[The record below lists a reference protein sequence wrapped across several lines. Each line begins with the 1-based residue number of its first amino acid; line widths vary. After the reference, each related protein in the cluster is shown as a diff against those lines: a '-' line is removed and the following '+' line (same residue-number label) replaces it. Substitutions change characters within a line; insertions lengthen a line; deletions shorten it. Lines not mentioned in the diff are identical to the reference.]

1 MAGIDRLSQDVY
13 KRESVRRFVD
23 RLSTQ
28 QEQYGPLLLQLMSDV
43 GAMDDFPRLE
53 WLEDADV
60 KVAQARQAVDRLRT
74 YIKPYETQIAEQL
87 EAQARIAAARNQREL
102 RQATSEAQIAEQL
115 EAQARIAAARNQ
127 RELRQATSEALQR
140 ARSDYFTLFSLED
153 AQRRGFEFE
162 PWLRA
167 LFDLFDLDP
176 RGSFRASGDQIDGGF
191 TLDGTHFL
199 LEARWRKHL
208 ATRDDLGAFKSKVDD
223 KVENTLGLFI
233 SVAGF
238 EPSAVSRHSQRGS
251 PLILVDGGDI
261 LAVLDE
267 RIDLRDLLRR
277 KLRHAAMTG
286 EIFIPVTKVIT

>member
-74 YIKPYETQIAEQL
+74 YIKPNETQIAEQL
-87 EAQARIAAARNQREL
+87 EAQARIAAARNQRD
-102 RQATSEAQIAEQL
+102 
-115 EAQARIAAARNQ
+115 
-127 RELRQATSEALQR
+127 LRQATSEALQR

-233 SVAGF
+233 SAAGF